1 MSIYTNRYSTSNQ
14 DDIKETEV
22 ETDLVRQSR
31 IRRGERFLK
40 GPIPLKD
47 IAAAACLPGH
57 ALALFLAVHH
67 QTALTGKP
75 IVTLPARLLA
85 ELGIS
90 RGAKSRGLQVLEK
103 AGLVTVARS
112 RGRAARI
119 QLKCQHKEE
128 ATSCKPS
135 FDKLR
140 FVLTHPAEEDQQ

>member
-1 MSIYTNRYSTSNQ
+1 MSIYYTNRDTLSNQ

-22 ETDLVRQSR
+22 ETDLVRQSK

-75 IVTLPARLLA
+75 VVTLPGRLLA
-85 ELGIS
+85 DLGIS
-90 RGAKSRGLQVLEK
+90 RGAKSRALQALEK

-119 QLKCQHKEE
+119 QLR
-128 ATSCKPS
+128 TTP
-135 FDKLR
+135 
-140 FVLTHPAEEDQQ
+140 

>member
-22 ETDLVRQSR
+22 ETNLVRQSR

-40 GPIPLKD
+40 GPIPMRE

-75 IVTLPARLLA
+75 VVTLPGRLLA
-85 ELGIS
+85 DLGIS
-90 RGAKSRGLQVLEK
+90 RGAKSRGLKVLEK

-112 RGRAARI
+112 RGRAARV
-119 QLKCQHKEE
+119 QLR
-128 ATSCKPS
+128 TTP
-135 FDKLR
+135 
-140 FVLTHPAEEDQQ
+140 